1 MSIIYRCLTFLL
13 IPAISCLFRELV
25 LKKNDKV
32 KLKYAGEATSAENTL
47 CEYLIFVFVNN
58 LLALLFLG
66 TFFHKTAT
74 LAERFESVV
83 FVCKYS
89 GLAVAIAVM
98 TPLLELLC
106 KPALAAARNRMNVHA
121 IRSGIG
127 GFFDSNFRFSFI
139 TAFIL
144 MFLTHGFAF
153 VNVMYSHD
161 SLSFGY
167 AEGRM
172 KSLIRLGKW
181 ACHFYAKYFR
191 LSYAAPFLV
200 GVLSAFFVAVSVSLV
215 TRLFRLN
222 RLEAVATAVIMTTNL
237 ALAATYATYIQ
248 NGDEYGLAL
257 LFACLAVYT
266 REKAPAVWNVLLP
279 VVFVTL
285 CAGTYAAYVDCAIGL
300 FIFKMIYDIINGK
313 ESFFK
318 HIAHGLVDVAVL
330 LAGTLLDLRL
340 VRFFNDFYGFT
351 VSHDANG
358 PGRLEQLSLETLSD
372 WFQPMLND
380 FWEYFFKAS
389 AYNTDAFMNV
399 NRVFAALIVVAT
411 VIAVFKLRKNVG
423 KMILLLLL
431 LAVLPIALSAIFL
444 LAFGEVHWL
453 MIYSYEL
460 AYILPIVMLGNAG
473 AGGANRLGSMQK
485 FLGAI
490 ACVCCLLVG
499 YYNFSY
505 ANGMYTFKKLVYDN
519 TYENM
524 QTIWE
529 DINSFSE
536 YVPEESTVVIMGY
549 MEDSKIVYDSEI
561 SDKYIKCFTGAEG
574 TSATYAGA
582 INNFFSKV
590 LGKPTSLVFNI
601 EEIEASAEYQQMPIY
616 PQTGYIR
623 WIGDKLVVKI
633 SY

>member
-1 MSIIYRCLTFLL
+1 MSIIYCCLTFLL

-32 KLKYAGEATSAENTL
+32 KLKYVGETASAENML
-47 CEYLIFVFVNN
+47 SEYLIFVIFNN
-58 LLALLFLG
+58 SLALLFVG
-66 TFFHKTAT
+66 VFFHKTAT
-74 LAERFESVV
+74 LVERFQSGV
-83 FVCKYS
+83 FVGKYT
-89 GLAVAIAVM
+89 GLAVVIAIAA
-98 TPLLELLC
+98 PILELLC
-106 KPALAAARNRMNVHA
+106 KPVLIVAKNRMNVHA
-121 IRSGIG
+121 FLSKIG
-127 GFFDSNFRFSFI
+127 VFFDLNFRFSFI

-144 MFLTHGFAF
+144 MFITHGFAF

-167 AEGRM
+167 AEGRL
-172 KSLIRLGKW
+172 KKLIRLGKW
-181 ACHFYAKYFR
+181 VCHFYAKYFR

-222 RLEAVATAVIMTTNL
+222 RLETVAVAVIMTTNL
-237 ALAATYATYIQ
+237 ALTATYATYIQ
-248 NGDEYGLAL
+248 NGDEYSLAL

-266 REKAPAVWNVLLP
+266 REKAPVIWNVLLP
-279 VVFVTL
+279 IVFVTL

-300 FIFKMIYDIINGK
+300 FIFKIIYDIINGN

-318 HIAHGLVDVAVL
+318 HIAHGMVDVVVL
-330 LAGTLLDLRL
+330 LVGTLLDLRL
-340 VRFFNDFYGFT
+340 VRFFNEFYGFT
-351 VSHDANG
+351 VSHEANG
-358 PGRLEQLSLETLSD
+358 PGRLEQLSLETMSD

-380 FWEYFFKAS
+380 FWEYFFKVS
-389 AYNTDAFMNV
+389 SYNTDTFMIV
-399 NRVFAALIVVAT
+399 NKVFVALIILAT
-411 VIAVFKLRKNVG
+411 IIAVFRIRKSVG
-423 KMILLLLL
+423 KIILLLLL

-460 AYILPIVMLGNAG
+460 TYILPIVMLGNVESDG
-473 AGGANRLGSMQK
+473 VNHLGSMQK
-485 FLGAI
+485 LFGVT

-505 ANGMYTFKKLVYDN
+505 SNGMYTFKKLVYDN

-524 QTIWE
+524 QKIWE

-561 SDKYIKCFTGAEG
+561 SDKYIKCLTGAEG
-574 TSATYAGA
+574 TTVTYAST
-582 INNFFSKV
+582 IDNFFSGV
-590 LGKPTSLVFNI
+590 LGKKTSFVYNV
-601 EEIEASAEYQQMPIY
+601 EEIEESVEYQQMPIY